1 MLPRIVLTLF
11 PVLSPQER
19 DADFIFYTL
28 MECEKACVASA
39 KDSSAGQA
47 SFFGTVIT
55 KFTSEGF
62 CTLQNHL
69 GTMPD
74 MKNEVNLLL
83 RASHFVDTG
92 LVKAGSSMDRSI
104 EPGERQSKLMVR
116 LNIQVLLFVYFS
128 LFYCSLHVCISF

>member
-1 MLPRIVLTLF
+1 M
-11 PVLSPQER
+11 
-19 DADFIFYTL
+19 
-28 MECEKACVASA
+28 ASA

-62 CTLQNHL
+62 CTLRNHL

-74 MKNEVNLLL
+74 VKNEVNLLL
-83 RASHFVDTG
+83 RASRFVDAG
-92 LVKAGSSMDRSI
+92 LVKAGSSMDGSI

-128 LFYCSLHVCISF
+128 LFYCSLHVRISF